1 MDTVN
6 YQKEIP
12 IRWKCDVAVIG
23 GGIAGVCAACA
34 AANSG
39 ASVIL
44 VERFATTGGMMTN
57 GGVKGFCGET
67 AGQGEVF
74 DTIISMLEGFGAIE
88 SYQPY
93 NYETG
98 DNRQFKH
105 GLLSVVLQE
114 ILLRRGVKLLLHT
127 RFVDVIMAD
136 NGQISTVVLRGQSGP
151 EALLAKQFI
160 DCTGEAEVAFLGGGE
175 TMKGRSL
182 DGLQLPMS
190 LNYFVREVA
199 AKDRNNEVPEGLFEK
214 INKSEDLPMTS
225 IWPNDPI
232 GKEIKIKI
240 IGFDSTDT
248 ESLSQAE
255 IMARQRMMQVLDY
268 HQRIDKK
275 NWLLDYVSPII
286 GIREGRRIV
295 GDYILTEDDV
305 RTGKVF
311 EDGIAVG
318 TYYIDAHDP
327 TTDKRVAQIHDF
339 NKRKV
344 SPYQIPL
351 RSLIARDFNNLW
363 MAGRNFSSDYFALGS
378 ARVATSAAMMGQAAG
393 IAATIAAT
401 EDCHSREI
409 DSSKVQKIVL
419 ERKANLDLCNR
430 PTSI

>member
-1 MDTVN
+1 MDTIN
-6 YQKEIP
+6 YKREIP
-12 IRWKCDVAVIG
+12 VRWKCDVAVIG

-34 AANSG
+34 AAKSG

-74 DTIISMLEGFGAIE
+74 DTIISMLEGFDAID

-98 DNRQFKH
+98 DNRQFNH
-105 GLLSVVLQE
+105 GFLSVVLQE
-114 ILLRRGVKLLLHT
+114 ILLNRGVKLLLHT

-136 NGQISTVVLRGQSGP
+136 KGQIDTVVLRGQSGP
-151 EALLAKQFI
+151 EALRAKQFI
-160 DCTGEAEVAFLGGGE
+160 DCTGEAEVAFLGGGK
-175 TMKGRSL
+175 TMKGRLL

-199 AKDRNNEVPEGLFEK
+199 EKDRGNEVPEGLFEK
-214 INKSEDLPMTS
+214 IKKSEDLPMTS

-255 IMARQRMMQVLDY
+255 IMARQRMIQVLDY

-295 GDYILTEDDV
+295 GDYILTEEDV
-305 RTGKVF
+305 RAGKVF
-311 EDGIAVG
+311 EDGVAVG

-339 NKRKV
+339 NNRKV

-363 MAGRNFSSDYFALGS
+363 MAGRNFSADYFAMGS

-393 IAATIAAT
+393 IAAAIAAL
-401 EDCHSREI
+401 EDCHSRKV
-409 DSSKVQKIVL
+409 DSSKVQKVVL
-419 ERKANLDLCNR
+419 ERKANLNLCNR